1 MQVARAL
8 LYADSAEVLEKTWDT
23 FCQSSEAQQYPQY
36 SREHQMKDIR
46 LVTSPDHPWIHA
58 EGYLANLMERKQDWS
73 LLFRAGNIMRG
84 HHTNNYAESNMCL
97 IKDVILNRCK
107 AYNTCQ
113 LIMFMNEIYDG
124 YMKQCLLDV
133 ALCRR
138 KIKKSMITTIPPEH
152 VTRIDEFQFIVVSDT
167 KKDVHY
173 NVDLAIGMCD
183 CVSASTKLL
192 VVRLLL

>member
-36 SREHQMKDIR
+36 S
-46 LVTSPDHPWIHA
+46 S
-58 EGYLANLMERKQDWS
+58 YLANLMERKQDWS